1 MKSTSQPPQSGGV
14 QRAVRVD
21 PMGRVLSSA
30 GDTTELAGFAAYAS
44 RVGELVGQSLGLGR
58 FTALDLGFEASR
70 AVLYVE
76 EDGNVV
82 VAEAKNQED
91 LSSVARR
98 AGL

>member
-1 MKSTSQPPQSGGV
+1 MKSTSQSPQSGGV

-58 FTALDLGFEASR
+58 FTALDLGFEACR